1 MMRKIV
7 NLLPIAISI
16 ILASCSNDDTDV
28 YDELLS
34 NTTWHQFYVIP
45 DSEVVEETYTIPE
58 EILSR
63 LESTKRTEEAKDTI
77 GDIQQTNEYVLTFG
91 SDETCELNDIHHF
104 GGTYQIETYE
114 EEITYYPNQ
123 TYREDVGEGYTTE
136 IIVLNDSITLRSLK
150 GEELV
155 RQNTM
160 FLGKNNEI
168 RSKGRTIDVSE
179 PSDYDVEDKAE
190 AYHMTYTRNGNRLE
204 LAGDKNLSGVISE
217 DFSEIDFE
225 EIGSFGRK

>member
-1 MMRKIV
+1 MNKNKLMLMVMSLIV
-7 NLLPIAISI
+7 LS
-16 ILASCSNDDTDV
+16 SCSNDDTGV
-28 YDELLS
+28 YDEVLS

-58 EILSR
+58 NILSR

-77 GDIQQTNEYVLTFG
+77 GSIQQTNEYVLTFG

-104 GGTYQIETYE
+104 GGTFQIETYE

-123 TYREDVGEGYTTE
+123 TYREDVGGGYTTE
-136 IIVLNDSITLRSLK
+136 IIVLNGSLTLRSLK

-168 RSKGRTIDVSE
+168 RRKGRTLDVSE
-179 PSDYDVEDKAE
+179 PSDYDMEDKVE
-190 AYHMTYTRNGNRLE
+190 TYHMTYTRNGNRLE
-204 LAGDKNLSGVISE
+204 LVGDKDLSGVISE
-217 DFSEIDFE
+217 DFSEIEFK
-225 EIGSFGRK
+225 EIGTFGIY

>member
-7 NLLPIAISI
+7 NLIPIAISI

-45 DSEVVEETYTIPE
+45 DSEVIEETYTIPE

-63 LESTKRTEEAKDTI
+63 LESTKRTEETKDTI
-77 GDIQQTNEYVLTFG
+77 GDIQQTNEYVLTFR

-179 PSDYDVEDKAE
+179 PSDYEVEDKSE
-190 AYHMTYTRNGNRLE
+190 TYRMTYVRTENKVE
-204 LAGDKNLSGVISE
+204 LSGDKHLVGFIN
-217 DFSEIDFE
+217 DDYSEIDFE
-225 EIGSFGRK
+225 EMGSFGRQ

>member
-1 MMRKIV
+1 MNKKKLMLIV
-7 NLLPIAISI
+7 MSLMV
-16 ILASCSNDDTDV
+16 LASCSNDDTDV

-63 LESTKRTEEAKDTI
+63 LESTKRTEETKDTI

-104 GGTYQIETYE
+104 GGTFQIETYE

-123 TYREDVGEGYTTE
+123 TYREDVGGGYTTE
-136 IIVLNDSITLRSLK
+136 IIVLNGSLTLRSLK

-155 RQNTM
+155 RENTM

-168 RSKGRTIDVSE
+168 RRKGRTLDVSE
-179 PSDYDVEDKAE
+179 PLDYDVNDKAE
-190 AYHMTYTRNGNRLE
+190 TYHMTYTRNGYRLE
-204 LAGDKNLSGVISE
+204 LVGNKDLSGVISE
-217 DFSEIDFE
+217 DFSEIEFK
-225 EIGSFGRK
+225 EIGTFGIY